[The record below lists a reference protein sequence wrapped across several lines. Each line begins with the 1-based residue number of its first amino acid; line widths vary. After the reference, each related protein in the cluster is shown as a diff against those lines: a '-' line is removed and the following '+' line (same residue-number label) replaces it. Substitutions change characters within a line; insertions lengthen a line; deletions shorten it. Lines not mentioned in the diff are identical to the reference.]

1 MSLRL
6 DTVLG
11 SLLWLFHVVEKS
23 GVAFS
28 LYCYSYSVEDWSR
41 ESVPISRDSS
51 CVKMSSFSDLKDELN
66 CPICLCVYTE
76 PVTLR
81 CGHNFCNSCIRQAL
95 DSQVS
100 SGSQHWHFCPYCR
113 KRFTLRPNPHP
124 NITLCNIVK
133 RLQSSPGPSK
143 DGIFCTYC
151 ITAPVSAVMSCLL
164 CEASL
169 CNDHIAV
176 HNKSPEHVLVAP
188 TTFARNRNCIVH
200 STFLD
205 YFDPEDA
212 TCVYC
217 TAHGNHQT
225 QRHTGP
231 SESLK
236 LKEVLEKLTL
246 ERKMIANHVE
256 DLLLHRQKVQSTS
269 DSYALKTKVLFANL
283 KRDLST
289 LEIRVLKEIWGQDE
303 RVSISIDSI
312 VKQLEV
318 RKNKV
323 SKQITFVKKIGNFP
337 IPKPEIDGQGHIEN
351 EGTDREYP
359 ILQENFHVGH
369 FNPVLISE
377 TLRRELRNI
386 MTNTKPIYA
395 GSRAIDI
402 LLDVGTAGRSIT
414 VSKDQKTASWTS
426 MKKRSKNL
434 GVYQVLS
441 TQSFSGKYYW
451 EVEICGNWIWRIGVA
466 YPSIG
471 KKKPTSRI
479 GDDEKSWCLCRY
491 LHEYSARHDQRK
503 IILSKKVS
511 ALRLGVYLDSQAGTL
526 SFYELGDPIEQLY
539 TFTTTFSGPVH
550 AVFYLGGRGWLR
562 IG

>member
-1 MSLRL
+1 
-6 DTVLG
+6 
-11 SLLWLFHVVEKS
+11 
-23 GVAFS
+23 
-28 LYCYSYSVEDWSR
+28 
-41 ESVPISRDSS
+41 
-51 CVKMSSFSDLKDELN
+51 MSSFSTLKDELK

-81 CGHNFCNSCIRQAL
+81 CGHNFCNLCIRQAL

-100 SGSQHWHFCPYCR
+100 SSGSQHRHFCPYCR
-113 KRFTLRPNPHP
+113 KRFTLRPDPQP

-133 RLQSSPGPSK
+133 RLQSSPGPSN

-176 HNKSPEHVLVAP
+176 HNNSPEHVLVAP
-188 TTFARNRNCIVH
+188 ATFARNRECIVH
-200 STFLD
+200 SKFLD
-205 YFDPEDA
+205 YFNPEDA
-212 TCVYC
+212 TCGYR
-217 TAHGNHQT
+217 TTHGNHQT
-225 QRHTGP
+225 QRHAGP

-236 LKEVLEKLTL
+236 LNEVLEKPTL
-246 ERKMIANHVE
+246 KRKMIANHVE
-256 DLLLHRQKVQSTS
+256 DLLLHRRKVQSTA
-269 DSYALKTKVLFANL
+269 DGYALKTKVLFANL

-289 LEIRVLKEIWGQDE
+289 LEIRVLKEIWRQDE
-303 RVSISIDSI
+303 RVSVSIDDNI
-312 VKQLEV
+312 KQLEV

-323 SKQITFVKKIGNFP
+323 SKQITLVKTIGNFP
-337 IPKPEIDGQGHIEN
+337 IPEPEIDGQGQIEN
-351 EGTDREYP
+351 EGTNREYP
-359 ILQENFHVGH
+359 ILQEKFHAGH

-386 MTNTKPIYA
+386 MTNTEPIYA
-395 GSRAIDI
+395 ESRAIDL
-402 LLDVGTAGRSIT
+402 LLDAGTAGRRIT

-426 MKKRSKNL
+426 MKKRSNNPARL

-441 TQSFSGKYYW
+441 TRSFSGKYYW
-451 EVEICGNWIWRIGVA
+451 EVETCGNRIWRIGVA

-491 LHEYSARHDQRK
+491 QNEYSVRHDQRK
-503 IILSKKVS
+503 IVLSTKVS

-550 AVFYLGGRGWLR
+550 AVLYLGGRGWLR